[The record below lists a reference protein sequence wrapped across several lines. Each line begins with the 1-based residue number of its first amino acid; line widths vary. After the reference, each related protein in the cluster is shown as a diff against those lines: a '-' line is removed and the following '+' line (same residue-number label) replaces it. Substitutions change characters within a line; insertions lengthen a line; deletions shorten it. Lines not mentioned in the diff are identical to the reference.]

1 MFNPLLSPERTGPLE
16 GFWHF
21 SNSPLNLH
29 FCPTLQG
36 WRDSAHNARSQPGS
50 IQVHQEM
57 LLGGPPLT
65 HSNAGG
71 RTGHSISVMPWR
83 FAPVFSEGLLC
94 GKPLTN
100 INQPSPVL
108 PEIGGIEILLN
119 CRLIIDKLSMII
131 IYWVY
136 YRMTL
141 SWSCRI
147 ISIPNMAIGL
157 FGQSLENGSQ
167 SHAAGSIVASFML
180 IFETKC
186 SLAQLWGGNS
196 EQTIPLQNVYVYI
209 YIYVHCIYIYI
220 HI

>member
-1 MFNPLLSPERTGPLE
+1 MFNPLLSPERTGLLE

-119 CRLIIDKLSMII
+119 CRRIIDNYILGLLPHDVELVLPNHINSQHGHWTVWTKSREWLAKPRRRFHCCII
-131 IYWVY
+131 I
-136 YRMTL
+136 R
-141 SWSCRI
+141 
-147 ISIPNMAIGL
+147 
-157 FGQSLENGSQ
+157 QSLKRN
-167 SHAAGSIVASFML
+167 AA
-180 IFETKC
+180 
-186 SLAQLWGGNS
+186 
-196 EQTIPLQNVYVYI
+196 
-209 YIYVHCIYIYI
+209 
-220 HI
+220 